1 MTTAI
6 DYDLRLKSTIFY
18 IPMPLDPFKSEIYF
32 DLCAFDGGTPEE
44 QSASLECQYLLEQK
58 NNDIR
63 ILYSVQKEIDFPN
76 TPNWIKRK
84 SISLI
89 GTKETSLEAHEFEKL
104 RDVEKI
110 IFGNGN
116 LEKRKPDCRHVFET
130 IRYGDYFI
138 TTDNG
143 ILKHSDTIFKKY
155 HIYIMKPSELLVIM
169 NKYQSQ
175 KQPFSVPDWCF
186 ADLQAE

>member
-1 MTTAI
+1 
-6 DYDLRLKSTIFY
+6 
-18 IPMPLDPFKSEIYF
+18 MPLDPFKSEIYF

-44 QSASLECQYLLEQK
+44 QSASLECQDLLEQK
-58 NNDIR
+58 NNEIR

-76 TPNWIKRK
+76 TPNWIKQKARQFV
-84 SISLI
+84 
-89 GTKETSLEAHEFEKL
+89 GTKETFSFEANEFEIL
-104 RDVEKI
+104 RDIEKI
-110 IFGNGN
+110 IVGNGN

-130 IRYGDYFI
+130 IRYGEYFI

-143 ILKHSDTIFKKY
+143 ILKHSDIIFKKY

-175 KQPFSVPDWCF
+175 T
-186 ADLQAE
+186 